1 MAPAMNALA
10 AGEPQIPQPEAP
22 PQARARHCALAAH
35 LDTPEAL
42 THHSTPTIHNLKQE
56 DSLLCHA

>member
-1 MAPAMNALA
+1 MNALA
-10 AGEPQIPQPEAP
+10 TGESPIPQPEEL
-22 PQARARHCALAAH
+22 PQGRPRQCALAAH
-35 LDTPEAL
+35 LDTPESL